1 MTIFEKRESQVRS
14 YCRNFPAIF
23 KKAKGAEQFDENG
36 ERYIDFFAGAGA
48 LNYGHNHP
56 YIKEQIMAYLSEDN
70 VIHAL
75 DFFTEAKR
83 DYLEAFDRLIL
94 APRGMNHK
102 VMFCGP
108 TGTNAVEAALKLAR
122 KNTGRN
128 NIIAFHGDFHG
139 MTLGSLSVTGSS
151 HHRECAEAVLPKATF
166 MPYGYGAKFD
176 TLEYLRDTLNDTSR
190 GFEIPAAIILETI
203 QAEGGVRPAPIEWL
217 QGIRQICDDF
227 GIIMIVDDI
236 QVGCGRAGGG
246 FFSFEQANII
256 PDMITLSKS
265 ISGFGNPMG
274 LLLLKPELDIYTP
287 GEHNGTYR
295 GVQLSLIGARAGIE
309 VFVQEDIPA
318 QVAKKNRMVMDFVEK
333 EILPL
338 CDAFSVRGRG
348 LIIGVDTK
356 DGVLAKK
363 IGDECFRNHLIIERS
378 GRDDEVLKIMPPLV
392 IEESLLME
400 GLTILKKSIETVLNA
415 E

>member
-14 YCRNFPAIF
+14 YCRSFPAVF

-56 YIKEQIMAYLSEDN
+56 YIKQKILEYLSDDN

-75 DFFTEAKR
+75 DFFTDAKR
-83 DYLEAFDRLIL
+83 DYLETLDRLIL
-94 APRGMNHK
+94 EPKGYDYK

-128 NIIAFHGDFHG
+128 NIMTFHGDFHG
-139 MTLGSLSVTGSS
+139 MTTGALSVTGSW
-151 HHRECAEAVLPKATF
+151 HHRGCVDAILPKATF
-166 MPYGYGAKFD
+166 MPFGYGAKFD
-176 TLEYLRDTLNDTSR
+176 TLEYIRDVLNDTSR

-203 QAEGGVRPAPIEWL
+203 QAEGGVRPAPVEWL
-217 QGIRQICDDF
+217 QGIRKICDDF
-227 GIIMIVDDI
+227 GILMIVDDI

-246 FFSFEQANII
+246 FFSFEQAGIV
-256 PDMITLSKS
+256 PDMVTLSKS

-274 LLLLKPELDIYTP
+274 LLLVKPELDIYTP

-295 GVQLSLIGARAGIE
+295 GAQLSFVGAKASLE
-309 VFVQEDIPA
+309 VFVDTDIPG
-318 QVAKKNRMVMDFVEK
+318 QVARKNAIVMDFVEK

-338 CDAFSVRGRG
+338 SDSFSVRGRG
-348 LIIGVDTK
+348 LIIGIDTQ
-356 DGVLAKK
+356 DGVFAKAV
-363 IGDECFRNHLIIERS
+363 GEACFKRHLILERS

-392 IEESLLME
+392 IEESVLTE
-400 GLTILKKSIETVLNA
+400 GLNILRDSIIEVLNN
-415 E
+415 